1 MYIGRGLFI
10 CRYNKLITDNDMKVY
25 LALKYLQGSNQT
37 TTQLDIERISGVR
50 RDKIKTSVG
59 HCNIYTLKL

>member
-1 MYIGRGLFI
+1 
-10 CRYNKLITDNDMKVY
+10 MKVY
-25 LALKYLQGSNQT
+25 LALKYLQDTNQT

-50 RDKIKTSVG
+50 RDKINRSLTNLKKNLIIDIDKVKTNVG

>member
-1 MYIGRGLFI
+1 
-10 CRYNKLITDNDMKVY
+10 MKVY
-25 LALKYLQGSNQT
+25 LALKYLQDTNQT

-50 RDKIKTSVG
+50 RDKINRSLTNLKKNLIIDIHKVKTNVG